1 MLSPGLS
8 KDWRQRP
15 EGSQN
20 TFMTQRYAIAV
31 FGEDRPGIVADASAA
46 LLTLDANLEDVSTS
60 ILRGHFALMLIV
72 ATEDEIDRAQIEAAM
87 RPLRAGG
94 LALGVWEVSGPLQS
108 VEATHVLTVYGPDRT
123 GIVHAVSRALADL
136 GVNISDMVCRL
147 HEGVPPVY
155 VVTTEVALADDLEPA
170 RVEEMVRD
178 AVEAAGLEMSLR
190 PLERSEL

>member
-1 MLSPGLS
+1 
-8 KDWRQRP
+8 
-15 EGSQN
+15 
-20 TFMTQRYAIAV
+20 MTQRYAIAV

-170 RVEEMVRD
+170 RVEAMVRD
-178 AVEAAGLEMSLR
+178 AVEAAGLELSLR

>member
-1 MLSPGLS
+1 
-8 KDWRQRP
+8 
-15 EGSQN
+15 
-20 TFMTQRYAIAV
+20 MTQRYAIAV

-87 RPLRAGG
+87 KPLRAGG
-94 LALGVWEVSGPLQS
+94 LALGVWEVSGPLQG

-147 HEGVPPVY
+147 HEGAPPVY

-170 RVEEMVRD
+170 RVEAMVRD
-178 AVEAAGLEMSLR
+178 AVEAAGLELSLR